1 MTNETIR
8 INNRLGEQLSA
19 GVDLPL
25 SINASYL
32 QDEDTP
38 VDQLDQTLRLLLVE
52 DNPGDARLVEEYLRL
67 SSVEAEIVHETRLA
81 DALKRIKIEAF
92 SLILLDLSLPDSF
105 DLNTLEEVLGVAPG
119 IPVIVMTGTD
129 DVELAKRALKLGAQ
143 DYLIKGTF
151 DEVLLERAIQYAAER
166 HRLRLQNR
174 AYLRSLQESEERL
187 KSLFNNVDIGM
198 YRTRP
203 DGEIVFAN
211 PALVEMLGF
220 DSFQALAD
228 LNLEEDGFAF
238 QEDRQEFKQK
248 LEEHGQVVGLE
259 SVWVRADGSRIYVR
273 ESAKAIR
280 DETGEVLFYEGTAE
294 DITAQVEAQEQLRLQ
309 AAALNAAPG
318 AVMITDPDGKIT
330 WVNPAFGDL
339 TGYTLDEVVGKNP
352 RFLKSGQQDEA
363 FYERFWKTIKAGLPW
378 QGEMVNKR
386 KDGRL
391 FHEEMIVAPL
401 ENDRGEITHFIAI
414 KNDISARV
422 RSAEAL
428 RQRLDEISV
437 LEAVATAGI
446 EATDEDELIERVTKL
461 IGEILDADL
470 YGLLILDQETKCLQI
485 HPSFAGMSDEQR
497 TIQLPLEEGLVGP
510 VAAGGEPKRVSDVRT
525 EQNFI
530 CMDPKIQS
538 GLYAPLVSGADVI
551 GVIAAESTRV
561 DAFSQDDQR
570 LLTTMAG
577 QLATAIEKLRKQD
590 AAYQQKLIAETLRDI
605 AIALNSSLDLDE
617 VLDKILVHI
626 SRLIPYETA
635 SLVVRE
641 NGELRVIRHHGH
653 EKRGLVEWVDDLRI
667 PFEKLDQMGQEYG
680 KMVAEGQPVIIP
692 DVGENETWVDIPEL
706 DWVRSYLGIPIVQD
720 GNLIGLIN
728 LQHSEPNFYTQKPME
743 SAKAFAHQVAIALS
757 NASLLEKTEQQ
768 LRHLGA
774 LRTID
779 EVITASMDLSLT
791 LDVLLQQV
799 KTELD
804 VDAANVLLFDPDLLE
819 LEQAASIGFQSK
831 SQKRL
836 RLGEGRAG
844 QVALDRDTVVLPNVS
859 NQEQI
864 LVQREFSTGEQV
876 AAYAAVPLEAKGQL
890 VGVLE
895 VFRRK
900 SFNPEQDWLNF
911 LKTLAGQAAIAIE
924 SARLFEDLHR
934 SNQELYLAY
943 DNTLEGWAH
952 ALEMR
957 DQETE
962 GHSRRVT
969 KLAMR
974 LGRAMGMSDE
984 QLAHLRRGTLLHDI
998 GKMGIPDHIL
1008 RKPGPLSEEEW
1019 DLMRQHPLHAYEMLK
1034 DIDYLR
1040 PALVIPRFHHEKWDG
1055 SGYPQGLKGEEI
1067 PLPARIF
1074 AIVDVW
1080 DALLSDR
1087 PYRDAW
1093 PREKAIAYLRDQRG
1107 KHFDPAVVK
1116 TFLRLL
1122 EED

>member
-294 DITAQVEAQEQLRLQ
+294 DITAQVEAQKRLRLQ

-330 WVNPAFGDL
+330 WVNPAFSDL

-391 FHEEMIVAPL
+391 FHEEMTVAPL
-401 ENDRGEITHFIAI
+401 KNNRGEVTHFIAI

-422 RSAEAL
+422 RAAETL
-428 RQRLDEISV
+428 RRRLDELTA
-437 LEAVATAGI
+437 LEAVAAAGI
-446 EATDEDELIERVTKL
+446 EATDEDELIERVTRA
-461 IGEILDADL
+461 IGETLDADL
-470 YGLLILDQETKCLQI
+470 YGLLILDQSGTNLQV
-485 HPSFAGMSDEQR
+485 HPSYAGISDEQHS
-497 TIQLPLEEGLVGP
+497 LALSLDEGIVGS
-510 VAAGGEPKRVSDVRT
+510 VAASGEPKRVPDVDAEPRYV
-525 EQNFI
+525 
-530 CMDPKIQS
+530 CADQS
-538 GLYAPLVSGADVI
+538 IRSGIYVPLVIGGNVI
-551 GVIAAESTRV
+551 GVISVESARL

-577 QLATAIEKLRKQD
+577 QLATAIEKLRKQE

-617 VLDKILVHI
+617 VLDKILDHI

-635 SLVVRE
+635 TLMAREDGRVRV
-641 NGELRVIRHHGH
+641 LRHRGF
-653 EKRGLVEWVDDLRI
+653 EKRGLEDWIDDLSFPI
-667 PFEKLDQMGQEYG
+667 EKYG
-680 KMVAEGQPVIIP
+680 EMIAQGEPVVIP
-692 DVGENETWVDIPEL
+692 DVDESRWWVDIPEL
-706 DWVRSYLGIPIVQD
+706 DWMCSYLGIPIVQD
-720 GNLIGLIN
+720 DNLIGLIN
-728 LQHSEPNFYTQKPME
+728 LDHSEPDFYSQE
-743 SAKAFAHQVAIALS
+743 HLSCAKLFAHQVAIALS

-768 LRHLGA
+768 LRHLAA

-779 EVITASMDLSLT
+779 EAITASMDLSLT
-791 LDVLLQQV
+791 LDILLQQV
-799 KTELD
+799 KAELD
-804 VDAANVLLFDPDLLE
+804 VDAANVLLFDRDMLE
-819 LEQAASIGFQSK
+819 LKQEASIGFQTQ

-836 RLGEGRAG
+836 QLGEGRAG
-844 QVALDRDTVVLPNVS
+844 QVALERELVVLPEIS
-859 NQEQI
+859 GQEQTLI
-864 LVQREFSTGEQV
+864 QHEFSTGERV
-876 AAYAAVPLEAKGQL
+876 AGYVAVPLEAKGEL

-895 VFRRK
+895 IFKREP
-900 SFNPEQDWLNF
+900 FTPEQSWLNF
-911 LKTLAGQAAIAIE
+911 LKTLAGQAAIAID

-943 DNTLEGWAH
+943 DTTLEGWAH

-957 DQETE
+957 DKETE

-969 KLAMR
+969 RMTIRLA
-974 LGRAMGMSDE
+974 RAMGMSDE
-984 QLAHLRRGTLLHDI
+984 QLVHVRRGTLLHDI
-998 GKMGIPDHIL
+998 GKMGIPDRIL
-1008 RKPGPLSEEEW
+1008 RKAGPLSEEEW
-1019 DLMRQHPLHAYEMLK
+1019 ELMRQHPLHAYEMLK

-1040 PALVIPRFHHEKWDG
+1040 PALDIPRFHHEKWDG

-1067 PLPARIF
+1067 PLAARIF

-1093 PREKAIAYLRDQRG
+1093 SRQKTIAYLREESG
-1107 KHFDPAVVK
+1107 KHFDPAIVQI
-1116 TFLRLL
+1116 FMSLL
-1122 EED
+1122 EEG

>member
-1 MTNETIR
+1 MNDKTVHL
-8 INNRLGEQLSA
+8 NNQLGEQPSTNTN
-19 GVDLPL
+19 LPPKMK
-25 SINASYL
+25 SPHL

-38 VDQLDQTLRLLLVE
+38 LAQPDQALRILLGE
-52 DNPGDARLVEEYLRL
+52 DNPGDAHLVKEYLRL
-67 SSVEAEIVHETRLA
+67 SSIEVEIVHQSRLA
-81 DALKRIKIEAF
+81 EVIKRLDAESF
-92 SLILLDLSLPDSF
+92 SIILLDLSLPDSF
-105 DLNTLEEVLGVAPG
+105 GLDTIERVCQTAPR
-119 IPVIVMTGTD
+119 IPVVVMTGRED
-129 DVELAKRALKLGAQ
+129 IEMAKAALKLGAQ
-143 DYLIKGTF
+143 EYLIKGAF
-151 DEVLLERAIQYAAER
+151 DEIHLERAIRHAIER
-166 HRLRLQNR
+166 HRLRLQNK

-187 KSLFNNVDIGM
+187 KSLFNNVEIGL

-203 DGEIVFAN
+203 DGGIVFAN
-211 PALVEMLGF
+211 QTLIEMLGF
-220 DSFQALAD
+220 DSLEQLYRR
-228 LNLEEDGFAF
+228 NLEMEWFPGDG
-238 QEDRQEFKQK
+238 DRQQVDRI
-248 LEEHGQVVGLE
+248 LEEKGQVVGFE
-259 SVWVRADGSRIYVR
+259 SVWIRADGSQIHVR
-273 ESAKAIR
+273 ESVKAIK
-280 DETGEVLFYEGTAE
+280 DESGKVLYYEGTAE
-294 DITAQVEAQEQLRLQ
+294 DITAQVQAQEQLRLQ
-309 AAALNAAPG
+309 ALALNAAPG

-330 WVNPAFGDL
+330 WVNPAFSDL
-339 TGYTLDEVVGKNP
+339 TGYNLDEVIGKNP
-352 RFLKSGQQDEA
+352 RFLQSGHQDQD
-363 FYERFWKTIKAGLPW
+363 FYERFWNTIKAGMPW

-401 ENDRGEITHFIAI
+401 ENDRGEITHFVAV

-428 RQRLDEISV
+428 RKRLDELV
-437 LEAVATAGI
+437 ALEAVATAGI
-446 EATDEDELIERVTKL
+446 EATDEDELIERVTEL
-461 IGEILDADL
+461 VGEILDADL
-470 YGLLILDQETKCLQI
+470 YGLLILDQSGTVLQV
-485 HPSFAGMSDEQR
+485 HPSYRGWTGDQCAKVSIEDGIAGS
-497 TIQLPLEEGLVGP
+497 
-510 VAAGGEPKRVSDVRT
+510 VAASGKPKRVPDVSA
-525 EQNFI
+525 EPDFI
-530 CMDPKIQS
+530 CVDPVMQS
-538 GLYAPLVSGADVI
+538 GIYIPLVIGGDVI
-551 GVIAAESTRV
+551 GVLSAESAQL

-570 LLTTMAG
+570 LLTTIAG
-577 QLATAIEKLRKQD
+577 QLATAIEKLRKQE
-590 AAYQQKLIAETLRDI
+590 AVYQQKLLAETLRDI
-605 AIALNSSLDLDE
+605 ATTLNSSLDLDE
-617 VLDKILVHI
+617 ILDKILDHI

-641 NGELRVIRHHGH
+641 NDELRVIRHRGH
-653 EKRGLVEWVDDLRI
+653 EQRGLVEWVDDLRI
-667 PFEKLDQMGQEYG
+667 PFKKIDQMGEEYG
-680 KMVAEGQPVIIP
+680 RMVEEGQPVIIP
-692 DVGENETWVDIPEL
+692 DVGETGLWVDIPEL

-720 GNLIGLIN
+720 SNLIGLIN

-743 SAKAFAHQVAIALS
+743 SAKAFANQVAIALA

-799 KTELD
+799 KGELD

-819 LEQAASIGFQSK
+819 LERSASIGFQSK
-831 SQKRL
+831 TQKRL

-844 QVALDRDTVVLPNVS
+844 QAALDREVVVLPEVS
-859 NQEQI
+859 SQEQT
-864 LVQREFSTGEQV
+864 LVQREFSAGEQV

-895 VFRRK
+895 VFKRK
-900 SFNPEQDWLNF
+900 SFTPEQDWLNF
-911 LKTLAGQAAIAIE
+911 LKTLAGQAAIAID

-969 KLAMR
+969 ELTMR
-974 LGRAMGMSDE
+974 LARTMGMSDE

-1019 DLMRQHPLHAYEMLK
+1019 DLMRQHPLRAYEMLK

-1040 PALVIPRFHHEKWDG
+1040 PALDIPRFHHEKWDG

-1107 KHFDPAVVK
+1107 KHFDPNVVK
-1116 TFLRLL
+1116 EFLHLL